1 VQSTAGAGQEP
12 FGDGPD
18 RLALNLGSEAQQLD
32 RGDLV
37 EPLTHHDDV
46 AGSLERA
53 SCRPWT
59 RCLPAQ
65 PWCAPGPRAVS
76 GRVIPVGP
84 ARGAVRHPGRHV
96 VVESYSESHPR
107 RPTTRAWRS
116 SDEPT
121 APTSWPANV
130 SAARRPPRTGR
141 PHPPT
146 SGAGGDCRC
155 PLTPPAATSRT
166 ASRGVRLFAGHTGR
180 VPGGLGWPVAGRGGH
195 RPTHRAGDRPRS
207 ELLSQLGPQ
216 PCPRRRAETSPR
228 VWPASLRFGLVRRRA
243 ECGFRPSRD
252 GALVQMHG

>member
-1 VQSTAGAGQEP
+1 MWRRSDASSLPPNLARTRQVQSTAGAGQEP

-180 VPGGLGWPVAGRGGH
+180 VPGGLGWPVAGRGVTVQPIGL
-195 RPTHRAGDRPRS
+195 AI
-207 ELLSQLGPQ
+207 GPEVSCCHSSV
-216 PCPRRRAETSPR
+216 PSHAPEGARRR
-228 VWPASLRFGLVRRRA
+228 LRGYGQLR
-243 ECGFRPSRD
+243 
-252 GALVQMHG
+252 